1 MIAERQDEAVGVD
14 TGFEPP
20 MMGALRM
27 AWACRL
33 LVAAAVM
40 LAVAAACD
48 SPGPDGADSAPR
60 VTEAPASGAASVATA
75 QPTVVATATPARPVA
90 QALPT
95 ATPVATVAAVETRVP
110 RAPVRTPT
118 PAETAVPSPS
128 PTPTPAATAAPSPS
142 PTPSPVA
149 DYGDFRAAD
158 ADAGWD
164 CGADAGGM
172 LAEELAGDR
181 AGGHPAGVSRVS
193 GG

>member
-14 TGFEPP
+14 TGFETP

-142 PTPSPVA
+142 PTP
-149 DYGDFRAAD
+149 AASEQQTPTP
-158 ADAGWD
+158 AGT
-164 CGADAGGM
+164 AAPTLEA
-172 LAEELAGDR
+172 LAEELRGIVQEGIR
-181 AGGHPAGVSRVS
+181 QEFPRVS

>member
-27 AWACRL
+27 ARACRL
-33 LVAAAVM
+33 LVAAVVM
-40 LAVAAACD
+40 LAVLAACD
-48 SPGPDGADSAPR
+48 LPGPDGADSAPQA
-60 VTEAPASGAASVATA
+60 VTEAPASGAPAPVATA

-95 ATPVATVAAVETRVP
+95 ATAAAVETRVP

-118 PAETAVPSPS
+118 ETAVPGRDGGAESVAHADPGRDGS
-128 PTPTPAATAAPSPS
+128 AE
-142 PTPSPVA
+142 PVT
-149 DYGDFRAAD
+149 DSRGFRAAN

-164 CGADAGGM
+164 CGADAGG
-172 LAEELAGDR
+172 AGRRTTGDR